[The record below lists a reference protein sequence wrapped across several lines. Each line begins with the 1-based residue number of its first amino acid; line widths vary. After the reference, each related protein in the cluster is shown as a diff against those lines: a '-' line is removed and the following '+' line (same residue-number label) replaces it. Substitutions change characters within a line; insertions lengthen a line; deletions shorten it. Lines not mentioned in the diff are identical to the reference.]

1 MSWSG
6 GGLAAKLKAEKE
18 AADQAQVALAKAE
31 AECRQTYGCGL
42 RQHITNAVKSAV
54 VTPEAVASE
63 RSWEGAQWTNSP
75 AHDPHSNPSID
86 KYHKLEDQAKA
97 AARAGN
103 LPLAVQRLEDANAT
117 QEAYES
123 NQFDSAN
130 SSHAA
135 SSTFRLARRNSLGRI
150 HRNIIDADP
159 GVAQAKMEVGQIT
172 AKYGITLPGIG

>member
-6 GGLAAKLKAEKE
+6 GGLAAKLKADKE

-42 RQHITNAVKSAV
+42 RQHITNAMKSAV
-54 VTPEAVASE
+54 VTPEAVARE

-97 AARAGN
+97 AARGSCPDTWCKSEAPEQRWLRGQFAMTGR
-103 LPLAVQRLEDANAT
+103 LTVAVSLTEPRVSRL
-117 QEAYES
+117 
-123 NQFDSAN
+123 
-130 SSHAA
+130 
-135 SSTFRLARRNSLGRI
+135 
-150 HRNIIDADP
+150 
-159 GVAQAKMEVGQIT
+159 M
-172 AKYGITLPGIG
+172 